1 MVLKVVIQQ
10 STFNIT
16 YTFACVQIRHNPLS
30 GGYCGEVPPLPI
42 PNREVKL
49 TCADGTAMQCGRVG
63 SRLLLSRASDFER
76 FLRLFL
82 CFFICSRCFLSADD
96 VDYTDFYYL
105 CSMIWTDRIRQV
117 KIFLVI
123 AAVFI
128 AVASLVVSHFL
139 VRDLAEEERNRMAVW
154 AEAMRTLNNADEN
167 TDLNLVL
174 KVINENN
181 SIPVIVM
188 DSENHAQTFRNVDV
202 EGKDYADSLAYAS
215 AIGQRLL
222 KQGKNI
228 KIELDDSTHDYI
240 QVCYDESLM
249 IRRLSAYPYIQ
260 LGVVMLFVVIAIFAL
275 LTSKRAEQNKV
286 WVGLSK
292 ETAHQLGTPISSLMA
307 WIEILKMNYP
317 DDELIPEMNKDIQ
330 RLQLIADR
338 FSKIGALPEPVPA
351 SLNEVMN
358 HVIDY
363 MDRRTSKNVKM
374 VKKIPEQ
381 DVIVKMNASLF
392 EWVIENLSKNAVDA
406 MGANGGQITLYVEET
421 DDKAIIEVS
430 DTGNG
435 IRKKDLKNVFRPGF
449 TTKKRGW
456 GLGLSLAKRIVE
468 EYHHGKIWVKST
480 EIGHGTTFRIELK
493 KE

>member
-1 MVLKVVIQQ
+1 M
-10 STFNIT
+10 
-16 YTFACVQIRHNPLS
+16 
-30 GGYCGEVPPLPI
+30 
-42 PNREVKL
+42 
-49 TCADGTAMQCGRVG
+49 
-63 SRLLLSRASDFER
+63 
-76 FLRLFL
+76 
-82 CFFICSRCFLSADD
+82 
-96 VDYTDFYYL
+96 
-105 CSMIWTDRIRQV
+105 
-117 KIFLVI
+117 
-123 AAVFI
+123 
-128 AVASLVVSHFL
+128 
-139 VRDLAEEERNRMAVW
+139 
-154 AEAMRTLNNADEN
+154 
-167 TDLNLVL
+167 
-174 KVINENN
+174 
-181 SIPVIVM
+181 
-188 DSENHAQTFRNVDV
+188 
-202 EGKDYADSLAYAS
+202 
-215 AIGQRLL
+215 
-222 KQGKNI
+222 
-228 KIELDDSTHDYI
+228 
-240 QVCYDESLM
+240 
-249 IRRLSAYPYIQ
+249 
-260 LGVVMLFVVIAIFAL
+260 VIAIFAL

-317 DDELIPEMNKDIQ
+317 DDDLIPEMNKDIQ

-374 VKKIPEQ
+374 VKEIPEQ
-381 DVIVKMNASLF
+381 DVIVKMNVSLF

-406 MGANGGQITLYVEET
+406 MGVKGGQITFHVEET